1 MTFRIFLKKYQ
12 LIVVGGGPG
21 GYTAAF
27 RAAELGMS
35 VAIVDDNDLGGVC
48 LNWGC
53 IPTKSLLKNAEVFEL
68 INDASSYGIE
78 IGKPKVH
85 FDKIIDKTI
94 QARKRLSKGLHFQ
107 VRKLGVD
114 FFPGFAS
121 FINQNSIEVD
131 GNTLHGD
138 TFIIATGSKAKHLQS
153 LDHSS
158 KNIMT
163 AKDIFNLKK
172 LPKSMTIIGAGAI
185 GVEFAYFFNAF
196 GTSITLLEA
205 QENILPNEDVEVSQW
220 MHKVLKRKKIDIQTN
235 TLATEINDEYVLVS
249 IGVEGNSRGFGLN
262 KIGIEIGP
270 NQHIK
275 VDKDGKTNIDN
286 IYAVGDVVGPPWLA
300 HVSSTEGLYVVEH
313 ISKLN
318 PKKIDYNCIPACT
331 YSKPEI
337 GSIGLSQEMLDKDG
351 IDYKVVKSF
360 FNANGKAVASSS
372 TEGFIKILVS
382 KDNYVLGA
390 HIIGSNATEMI
401 SEFSLAMRN
410 KLSVENILDSIH
422 PHPTF
427 SEAIFETLM
436 QLK

>member
-1 MTFRIFLKKYQ
+1 LKKYQ

-121 FINQNSIEVD
+121 FINQNSIEVN

-138 TFIIATGSKAKHLQS
+138 TFIIATGSKAKNLQS

-185 GVEFAYFFNAF
+185 GVEFAYFFNAL
-196 GTSITLLEA
+196 GTSISLLEA
-205 QENILPNEDVEVSQW
+205 QENILPNEDVEISQW

-249 IGVEGNSRGFGLN
+249 IGVEGNSKGFGLN

-270 NQHIK
+270 NKHIK

-313 ISKLN
+313 ISKLK

>member
-1 MTFRIFLKKYQ
+1 MKKYQ

-27 RAAELGMS
+27 RAAELGMT

-121 FINQNSIEVD
+121 FINQNSIEVN

-172 LPKSMTIIGAGAI
+172 LPKSMTIVGAGAI

-249 IGVEGNSRGFGLN
+249 IGVEGNSKGFGLN

-313 ISKLN
+313 ILKLN

>member
-1 MTFRIFLKKYQ
+1 MKKYQ

-121 FINQNSIEVD
+121 FINQNSIEVN

-235 TLATEINDEYVLVS
+235 TLATENNDEYVLVS

-337 GSIGLSQEMLDKDG
+337 GSIGLSQEMLDKGG

>member
-1 MTFRIFLKKYQ
+1 MKKYQ

-68 INDASSYGIE
+68 INNANSYGIE
-78 IGKPKVH
+78 VGKPKIH
-85 FDKIIDKTI
+85 FEKIINKTV

-114 FFPGFAS
+114 FFPGFAT
-121 FINQNSIEVD
+121 FIDQNSIEVN

-138 TFIIATGSKAKHLQS
+138 IFIIATGSKAKHLQS
-153 LDHSS
+153 IDHSN
-158 KNIMT
+158 KNVMT
-163 AKDIFNLKK
+163 AKEIFSLRK

-185 GVEFAYFFNAF
+185 GVEFAYFFNAL
-196 GTSITLLEA
+196 GTKVTLLEA
-205 QENILPNEDVEVSQW
+205 KENILPNEDIEVSQW
-220 MHKVLKRKKIDIQTN
+220 MHKVLKRKKVDIQTN
-235 TLATEINDEYVLVS
+235 TEVSEINDECILVS
-249 IGVEGNSRGFGLN
+249 IGVEGNSSGFGLN
-262 KIGIEIGP
+262 KIGIKIGS
-270 NQHIK
+270 NNHIK
-275 VDKDGKTNIDN
+275 VDENGKTNLEN
-286 IYAVGDVVGPPWLA
+286 IYAVGDVIGPPWLA
-300 HVSSTEGLYVVEH
+300 HVSSSEGLYVVEH
-313 ISKLN
+313 ITKLS
-318 PKKIDYNCIPACT
+318 PKKIDYDCVPSCT

-337 GSIGLSQEMLDKDG
+337 GSIGLSQKVLDKRG
-351 IDYKVVKSF
+351 VDYKVAKSF
-360 FNANGKAVASSS
+360 FNANGKAVASDS

-382 KDNYVLGA
+382 NENQILGA

-410 KLSVENILDSIH
+410 NLSVENILDSIY

>member
-1 MTFRIFLKKYQ
+1 MKKYQ

-27 RAAELGMS
+27 RAAELGMT

-205 QENILPNEDVEVSQW
+205 QENILPNEDIEVSQW

-249 IGVEGNSRGFGLN
+249 IGVEGNSKGFGLN

-337 GSIGLSQEMLDKDG
+337 GSIGFSQEMLDKDG

>member
-1 MTFRIFLKKYQ
+1 MKKYQ

-27 RAAELGMS
+27 RAAELGMT

-114 FFPGFAS
+114 FFPGFAF
-121 FINQNSIEVD
+121 FINQNSIEVN

-172 LPKSMTIIGAGAI
+172 LPKSMTIVGAGAI

-235 TLATEINDEYVLVS
+235 TLATDINDEYVLVS

>member
-1 MTFRIFLKKYQ
+1 MKKYQ

-27 RAAELGMS
+27 RAAELGMT

-121 FINQNSIEVD
+121 FINQNSIEVN

-172 LPKSMTIIGAGAI
+172 LPKSMTIVGAGAI

-235 TLATEINDEYVLVS
+235 TLATDINDEYVLVS

>member
-1 MTFRIFLKKYQ
+1 MKKYQ

-121 FINQNSIEVD
+121 FTNQNSIEVD

-158 KNIMT
+158 KNVMT

-205 QENILPNEDVEVSQW
+205 QENILPNEDIEVSQW

-249 IGVEGNSRGFGLN
+249 IGVEGNSKGFGLN

>member
-1 MTFRIFLKKYQ
+1 MKKYQ

-121 FINQNSIEVD
+121 FINQNSIEVN

-205 QENILPNEDVEVSQW
+205 QENILPNEDIEVSQW

>member
-1 MTFRIFLKKYQ
+1 MKKYQ

-94 QARKRLSKGLHFQ
+94 QARKRLSKGIHFQ

-121 FINQNSIEVD
+121 FINQNSIEVN

-220 MHKVLKRKKIDIQTN
+220 MHKVLKRKKVDIQTN
-235 TLATEINDEYVLVS
+235 TLATEINDENVLVS
-249 IGVEGNSRGFGLN
+249 IGVEGNSKGFGLN
-262 KIGIEIGP
+262 KIGIEIGT

>member
-1 MTFRIFLKKYQ
+1 
-12 LIVVGGGPG
+12 
-21 GYTAAF
+21 
-27 RAAELGMS
+27 MS

-172 LPKSMTIIGAGAI
+172 LPKSMTIVGAGAI

-196 GTSITLLEA
+196 GTNITLLEA

-249 IGVEGNSRGFGLN
+249 IGVEGNSKGFGLN

>member
-1 MTFRIFLKKYQ
+1 MKKYQ

-27 RAAELGMS
+27 RAAELGMT

-121 FINQNSIEVD
+121 FINQNSIEVN

-172 LPKSMTIIGAGAI
+172 LPKSMTIVGAGAI

-196 GTSITLLEA
+196 GTNITLLEA

-235 TLATEINDEYVLVS
+235 TLATDINDEYVLVS

>member
-1 MTFRIFLKKYQ
+1 MKKYQ

-27 RAAELGMS
+27 RAAELGMT

-121 FINQNSIEVD
+121 FINQNSIEVN

-172 LPKSMTIIGAGAI
+172 LPKSMTIVGAGAI

-205 QENILPNEDVEVSQW
+205 QENILPNEDLEVSQW

-313 ISKLN
+313 ISKLK

>member
-1 MTFRIFLKKYQ
+1 MKKYQ

-85 FDKIIDKTI
+85 FDKIIDKTT

-121 FINQNSIEVD
+121 FINQNSIEVN

-205 QENILPNEDVEVSQW
+205 QENILPNEDIEVSQW

-249 IGVEGNSRGFGLN
+249 IGVEGNSKGFGLN

-337 GSIGLSQEMLDKDG
+337 GSIGFSQEMLDKDG

>member
-1 MTFRIFLKKYQ
+1 LKKYQ

-121 FINQNSIEVD
+121 FINQNSIEVN

-220 MHKVLKRKKIDIQTN
+220 MHKVLKRKKVDIQTN
-235 TLATEINDEYVLVS
+235 TLATEINDENVLVS
-249 IGVEGNSRGFGLN
+249 IGVEGNSKGFGLN
-262 KIGIEIGP
+262 KIGIEIGT

>member
-1 MTFRIFLKKYQ
+1 MNKYQ

-27 RAAELGMS
+27 RAAELGMT

-121 FINQNSIEVD
+121 FINQNSIEVN

-318 PKKIDYNCIPACT
+318 PKKIDYDCIPACT

>member
-1 MTFRIFLKKYQ
+1 MKKYQ

-27 RAAELGMS
+27 RAAELGMT

-158 KNIMT
+158 KNVMT

-172 LPKSMTIIGAGAI
+172 LPKSMTIVGAGAI

-205 QENILPNEDVEVSQW
+205 QQNILPNEDLEVSQW

-249 IGVEGNSRGFGLN
+249 IGVEGNSKGFGLN

>member
-1 MTFRIFLKKYQ
+1 MKKYQ

-121 FINQNSIEVD
+121 FINQNSIEVN

-220 MHKVLKRKKIDIQTN
+220 MHKVLKRKKVDIQTN
-235 TLATEINDEYVLVS
+235 TLATEINDENVLVS
-249 IGVEGNSRGFGLN
+249 IGVEGNSKGFGLN
-262 KIGIEIGP
+262 KIGIEIGT

-275 VDKDGKTNIDN
+275 VDKHGKTNIDN

>member
-1 MTFRIFLKKYQ
+1 MKKYQ

-27 RAAELGMS
+27 RAAELGMT

-121 FINQNSIEVD
+121 FINQNSIEVN

-196 GTSITLLEA
+196 GTNITLLEA

>member
-1 MTFRIFLKKYQ
+1 MKKYQ

-121 FINQNSIEVD
+121 FINQNSIEVN

-205 QENILPNEDVEVSQW
+205 QENILPNEDLEVSQW

>member
-1 MTFRIFLKKYQ
+1 MKKYQ

-27 RAAELGMS
+27 RAAELGMT

-121 FINQNSIEVD
+121 FINQNSIEVN
-131 GNTLHGD
+131 GNTLYGD

-153 LDHSS
+153 LGHSS

-205 QENILPNEDVEVSQW
+205 QENILPNEDLEVSQW

-249 IGVEGNSRGFGLN
+249 IGVEGNSKGFGLN

>member
-1 MTFRIFLKKYQ
+1 MKKYQ

-94 QARKRLSKGLHFQ
+94 QARNRLSKGLHFQ

-121 FINQNSIEVD
+121 FINQNSIEVN

-172 LPKSMTIIGAGAI
+172 LPKSMTIVGAGAI

-196 GTSITLLEA
+196 GTNITLLEA